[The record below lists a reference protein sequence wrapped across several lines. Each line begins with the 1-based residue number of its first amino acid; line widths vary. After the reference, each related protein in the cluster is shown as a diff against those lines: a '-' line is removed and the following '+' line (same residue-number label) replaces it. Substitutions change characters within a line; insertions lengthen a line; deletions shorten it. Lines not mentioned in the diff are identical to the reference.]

1 MAFLEFCSWPARF
14 GQKAVRHDGG
24 RYSPSS
30 GEFVSES
37 TGSSVIVH
45 RLVAWNETDAA
56 GHNHFSA
63 AFRWLEE
70 AEHALLRSVG
80 MPTEEIARIPRV
92 HIDIDY
98 KDRLYFGQEII
109 VQVTVAKVGTS
120 SCTYDFQVRT
130 EEGVIAVSG
139 SLVVVHAS
147 STSEGSAPWPPEIR
161 TALLDGRVIELRTA
175 STEA

>member
-1 MAFLEFCSWPARF
+1 M
-14 GQKAVRHDGG
+14 
-24 RYSPSS
+24 
-30 GEFVSES
+30 SES

-56 GHNHFSA
+56 GHNHFAA

-70 AEHALLRSVG
+70 AEHELLRSVG

-98 KDRLYFGQEII
+98 KDRLYFGQEIV
-109 VQVTVAKVGTS
+109 VQVTVTKVGTS

-130 EEGVIAVSG
+130 DQGVIAVSG

-147 STSEGSAPWPPEIR
+147 STSEGSAPWPADIR
-161 TALLDGRVIELRTA
+161 AALLDGRVITIRTVA
-175 STEA
+175 TEA

>member
-1 MAFLEFCSWPARF
+1 MMGVGIRRRQ
-14 GQKAVRHDGG
+14 GK
-24 RYSPSS
+24 Y
-30 GEFVSES
+30 VSES

-56 GHNHFSA
+56 GHNHFAA

-80 MPTEEIARIPRV
+80 MPAEEIARIPRV

-98 KDRLYFGQEII
+98 KDRLYYGQEIA

-120 SCTYDFQVRT
+120 SCTYEFEVRT
-130 EEGVIAVSG
+130 DAGTVAVSG
-139 SLVVVHAS
+139 TLVVVHAS
-147 STSEGSAPWPPEIR
+147 STSEGSAPWPPAIREAMLAGRLIEIR
-161 TALLDGRVIELRTA
+161 TQA
-175 STEA
+175 TES

>member
-1 MAFLEFCSWPARF
+1 M
-14 GQKAVRHDGG
+14 
-24 RYSPSS
+24 
-30 GEFVSES
+30 SES
-37 TGSSVIVH
+37 TGTSVIVH

-56 GHNHFSA
+56 GHNHFAA

-70 AEHALLRSVG
+70 AEHELLRSVG

-109 VQVTVAKVGTS
+109 VEVAVIKVGTS

-130 EEGVIAVSG
+130 EAGVIAVSG
-139 SLVVVHAS
+139 SMVVVHAS
-147 STSEGSAPWPPEIR
+147 STSEGSAPWPADIR
-161 TALLDGRVIELRTA
+161 AALLDGRVITIRTVA
-175 STEA
+175 TEA

>member
-1 MAFLEFCSWPARF
+1 
-14 GQKAVRHDGG
+14 
-24 RYSPSS
+24 
-30 GEFVSES
+30 VSES
-37 TGSSVIVH
+37 TGTSVIVH

-56 GHNHFSA
+56 GHNHFAA

-70 AEHALLRSVG
+70 AEHELLRSVG

-98 KDRLYFGQEII
+98 KDRLYFGQEIV
-109 VQVTVAKVGTS
+109 VQVTVTKVGTS

-130 EEGVIAVSG
+130 DQGVVAVSG

-147 STSEGSAPWPPEIR
+147 STSEGSAPWPADIR
-161 TALLDGRVIELRTA
+161 AALLDSRVITIRTVA
-175 STEA
+175 TEA

>member
-1 MAFLEFCSWPARF
+1 
-14 GQKAVRHDGG
+14 
-24 RYSPSS
+24 
-30 GEFVSES
+30 VSES
-37 TGSSVIVH
+37 TGTSVIVH

-56 GHNHFSA
+56 GHNHFAA

-70 AEHALLRSVG
+70 AEHELLRSVG

-98 KDRLYFGQEII
+98 KDRLYFGQEIV
-109 VQVTVAKVGTS
+109 VQVTVTKVGTS

-130 EEGVIAVSG
+130 DQGVVAVSG

-147 STSEGSAPWPPEIR
+147 STSEGSAPWPADIR
-161 TALLDGRVIELRTA
+161 AALLDGRVITIRTVA
-175 STEA
+175 TEV

>member
-1 MAFLEFCSWPARF
+1 MN
-14 GQKAVRHDGG
+14 
-24 RYSPSS
+24 
-30 GEFVSES
+30 ES

-56 GHNHFSA
+56 GHNHFAA

-70 AEHALLRSVG
+70 AEHELLRSVG

-98 KDRLYFGQEII
+98 KDRLYFGQKIA

-139 SLVVVHAS
+139 SLVVVHAW
-147 STSEGSAPWPPEIR
+147 STSKGSAPWPADIR
-161 TALLDGRVIELRTA
+161 AALLDGRVITIRSVA
-175 STEA
+175 TEA

>member
-1 MAFLEFCSWPARF
+1 M
-14 GQKAVRHDGG
+14 
-24 RYSPSS
+24 
-30 GEFVSES
+30 SES
-37 TGSSVIVH
+37 TGTSVIVH

-56 GHNHFSA
+56 GHNHFAA

-70 AEHALLRSVG
+70 AEHELLRSVG

-98 KDRLYFGQEII
+98 KDRLYFGQEIV
-109 VQVTVAKVGTS
+109 VQVTVTKVGTS

-130 EEGVIAVSG
+130 DQGVVAVSG

-147 STSEGSAPWPPEIR
+147 STSEGSAPWPADIR
-161 TALLDGRVIELRTA
+161 AALLDSRVITIRTVA
-175 STEA
+175 TEA

>member
-1 MAFLEFCSWPARF
+1 
-14 GQKAVRHDGG
+14 
-24 RYSPSS
+24 
-30 GEFVSES
+30 VSES
-37 TGSSVIVH
+37 TGTSVIVH

-56 GHNHFSA
+56 GHNHFAA

-70 AEHALLRSVG
+70 AEHELLRSVG

-109 VQVTVAKVGTS
+109 VEVAVIKVGTS

-130 EEGVIAVSG
+130 EAGVIAVSG
-139 SLVVVHAS
+139 SMVVVHAS
-147 STSEGSAPWPPEIR
+147 STSEGSAPWPADIR
-161 TALLDGRVIELRTA
+161 AALLDGRVITIRTVA
-175 STEA
+175 TEA